1 MTAIQASP
9 DAAQVEAFVGKVL
22 TDSSAWLVTTLAMIG
37 DRLGL
42 WQSLAEGPATSIELA
57 ARAGIDERY
66 CREWLCAMTAHS
78 YLHHDPRSGRFT
90 LPPEHAPAL
99 ADEGGPMFFGGIH
112 QEMLGLVTA
121 IEPLIEVFRRGGGVP
136 ASAYGPNFWEG
147 MTRFTAN
154 WFDNLLLPTWVPAM
168 PEVEAALE
176 RGADV
181 ADIGC
186 GQGRAIVKLA
196 QAFPAGRYVGYD
208 LHEPNLEAARAHATA
223 SRVDDRVRFELRD
236 VSTGLP
242 ATYDVITSFDV
253 VHDAVDPRGMLSSI
267 HGALRPG
274 GRYVCLD
281 INASHRLADNT
292 GPLGAMFYGFSVL
305 YCMTVSL
312 AQHGAGLGTCG
323 FNAHTVSEL
332 CTQVGFSVV
341 RRVPLDNPFNNL
353 YEISP

>member
-22 TDSSAWLVTTLAMIG
+22 TDSSASLVTTLAMIG

-42 WQSLAEGPATSIELA
+42 WQSLAEGPATSVELA
-57 ARAGIDERY
+57 ARACIDERY

-78 YLHHDPRSGRFT
+78 YLQHDPRSGRFT

-99 ADEGGPMFFGGIH
+99 ADEGGPMFFGGGPPGDARASH
-112 QEMLGLVTA
+112 GDRTA
-121 IEPLIEVFRRGGGVP
+121 HRGVP
-136 ASAYGPNFWEG
+136 AWRRCARLRLRPNFWEG
-147 MTRFTAN
+147 TTRFTAN
-154 WFDNLLLPTWVPAM
+154 WFDNLLLPTWIPAM

-208 LHEPNLEAARAHATA
+208 LHEQNVDAARAHATA

-236 VSTGLP
+236 VSTGLS

-253 VHDAVDPRGMLSSI
+253 VHDAVDPRGMLRSI

-281 INASHRLADNT
+281 INASHRLADNI

-332 CTQVGFSVV
+332 CTPVGFSVV
-341 RRVPLDNPFNNL
+341 RKVPLDNPFNNL